1 MNWLLVAFVSF
12 LAALGLAVFATA
24 AAIGKEER
32 LYRISIALMVAALS
46 LGLAVLTVGLRNL
59 GKWLDAFDALW
70 KGFE

>member
-12 LAALGLAVFATA
+12 LVGLGLAVFATA

-32 LYRISIALMVAALS
+32 LYRISLALMAAALS

-70 KGFE
+70 KGLD